1 MLIFSINISNIINF
15 YIYFNIDLVSI
26 SLIILRIWI
35 LILIIL
41 RQFSNI
47 FINSI
52 YFIFFILNLRLVF
65 SFLSNNIII
74 FYFFFEWSLI
84 PIFFIIMGWGYQLER
99 LKSRFILLIY
109 TLFASLPLLIII
121 LIIYTNFYLINF
133 NYIIIINFLNL
144 SNLYLLIIFLS
155 FLVKFPMFFFSPMIT

>member
-1 MLIFSINISNIINF
+1 MLIFSINISNIMNF

-74 FYFFFEWSLI
+74 FYFFFWM
-84 PIFFIIMGWGYQLER
+84 IFNSNFFYYYGLRISIRTIKIQIYIINIYFICFFT
-99 LKSRFILLIY
+99 FI
-109 TLFASLPLLIII
+109 
-121 LIIYTNFYLINF
+121 NNNF
-133 NYIIIINFLNL
+133 NYLYQFLFNKFQLYYNNKFFKFKQFIFINN
-144 SNLYLLIIFLS
+144 IFIL
-155 FLVKFPMFFFSPMIT
+155 FS